1 MLLFDVIAF
10 LRCCYASIINPHMRP
25 PVPGAELMIFFL
37 LCGHSQQI
45 VALEDGKAGR
55 IICELE
61 VSRIWDLQDCVG
73 LPQSR

>member
-1 MLLFDVIAF
+1 
-10 LRCCYASIINPHMRP
+10 MRP

-73 LPQSR
+73 LP